1 MHFSVEG
8 EGTFASLEFQPYGS
22 RILQLFDLRFVVV
35 VVVVVVVVEAP
46 PISPRLT
53 EAEKER
59 DAYFPPSRA
68 KE

>member
-1 MHFSVEG
+1 MHFSVVG

-22 RILQLFDLRFVVV
+22 RILQLFDLRF
-35 VVVVVVVVEAP
+35 VVVVVVEAP